1 MVILAIA
8 AVFFATG
15 ISLAVNDQIT
25 AVDNS
30 FPGSP
35 FNTDQGLTVP
45 FKNNGVSSHNVTAT
59 AAGPDGKP
67 LFRSSTIS
75 GGGSGT
81 VDGTQYLPAG
91 DYPFFC
97 TIHGP
102 VMSGTLHVTGA
113 GAALARPQISLAFIS
128 RKLAKVVSKGKLQ
141 INVAAFSKSDDILV
155 EAKLGKTTLGKAN
168 VVSLAAGAKQ
178 TVALKLNKAAKNKL
192 RGKKKATITAVGTV
206 AFGSPTTAKG
216 KLK

>member
-1 MVILAIA
+1 VTVVILAIA

-30 FPGSP
+30 FPGGP

-59 AAGPDGKP
+59 ATGPDGKP

-81 VDGTQYLPAG
+81 VNGTQYLPAG

-97 TIHGP
+97 TIHGS
-102 VMSGTLHVTGA
+102 VMSGTLRVTGA
-113 GAALARPQISLAFIS
+113 GAALARPQISLKVTS
-128 RKLAKVVSKGKLQ
+128 RNLSKVAKKGKLQ
-141 INVAAFSKSDDILV
+141 VQVTSNQQADGATL
-155 EAKLGKTTLGKAN
+155 EAKLGKSSLGKGTFNIA
-168 VVSLAAGAKQ
+168 SGPQ
-178 TVALKLNKAAKNKL
+178 TEVLKLNKSAKTKL
-192 RGKKKATITAVGTV
+192 ARKSKATILVNGTV
-206 AFGSPTTAKG
+206 PFGSPVSAKA